1 MTPSKI
7 DRKELQRRLKEDE
20 LTVFLQE
27 FYENARVF
35 FSKYGYSLGLTLLL
49 ILVVGL
55 AGYFW
60 RMSSIANFNEA
71 QALFGNG
78 AAFIT
83 QGQYEEALGEYNKL
97 LERYPNQKIAK
108 LALVQRGDCY
118 YKTQKYAEAMNDY
131 KAALPSLELSEAI
144 PVRIAM
150 VQTYRSLGQFNEAL
164 SELDSLEK
172 DAHSKSMQQ
181 YILFLKGGCYEDMDQ
196 SDKALENYRAIPTDS
211 TYYMQA
217 MERIDWLETK
227 PVGAIN

>member
-35 FSKYGYSLGLTLLL
+35 FSQYGKMLGLTLLL
-49 ILVVGL
+49 IIVVGL

-60 RMSSIANFNEA
+60 RTKSTSDFNEA
-71 QALFGNG
+71 QILFGNG

-97 LERYPNQKIAK
+97 LESYPNQKIAK
-108 LALVQRGDCY
+108 LTLVQRGNCY
-118 YKTQKYAEAMNDY
+118 FKINKYAEALNDY
-131 KAALPSLELSEAI
+131 KAALPGLELSEAI
-144 PVRIAM
+144 SVRIAM
-150 VQTYRSLGQFNEAL
+150 VQTFRSLGQFNEAIT
-164 SELDSLEK
+164 ELDGIEKEAQSNSLK
-172 DAHSKSMQQ
+172 Q
-181 YILFLKGGCYEDMDQ
+181 YLLFLKGGCYEDMDQ
-196 SDKALENYRAIPTDS
+196 PEKALDSYRAIPADS
-211 TYYMQA
+211 AYYMQA
-217 MERIDWLETK
+217 LERIEWLETK